1 MMLSIVFS
9 CIVLEAL
16 SLSLYPQSY
25 VVKSFQARLLSAA
38 DIRQSAF
45 NRINQHKK
53 SSILQE
59 IKLSRQSHT
68 THALHLRNSNKYYG
82 IRLKFQKD
90 KRSFFIYEKT
100 DNNESPDLD
109 VFMNM

>member
-1 MMLSIVFS
+1 MLSIVFS

-16 SLSLYPQSY
+16 SLFLYPQSY
-25 VVKSFQARLLSAA
+25 VAIQGKLLSVA
-38 DIRQSAF
+38 DILQSAF

-68 THALHLRNSNKYYG
+68 THALHLRNSNKNYG
-82 IRLKFQKD
+82 IKD
-90 KRSFFIYEKT
+90 VGCLSI
-100 DNNESPDLD
+100 
-109 VFMNM
+109 